1 MVYNVPMCES
11 ETLDASHRDGIPTAC
26 GGSVVTATAAAVVM
40 VEHGYLPYALIQLSC
55 KGCCEKRERS
65 LQPLWGARDFSFP
78 LGVAE
83 RAGTREREDRRVGGE
98 EGEKQREREAYPF
111 PFSPI
116 SLSRRLSRGTPGS
129 SRPSAS
135 QLGSHR
141 AEPSQAS
148 QSVRG
153 ENFIKRFECVGR
165 GFT

>member
-26 GGSVVTATAAAVVM
+26 GGSVVTATAAVVVM

-83 RAGTREREDRRVGGE
+83 RGDARARGQEGGWGGGWKTERKG
-98 EGEKQREREAYPF
+98 
-111 PFSPI
+111 SI
-116 SLSRRLSRGTPGS
+116 SLSFFSDLPVPSSLSGH
-129 SRPSAS
+129 SRIVPT
-135 QLGSHR
+135 
-141 AEPSQAS
+141 
-148 QSVRG
+148 V
-153 ENFIKRFECVGR
+153 C
-165 GFT
+165 